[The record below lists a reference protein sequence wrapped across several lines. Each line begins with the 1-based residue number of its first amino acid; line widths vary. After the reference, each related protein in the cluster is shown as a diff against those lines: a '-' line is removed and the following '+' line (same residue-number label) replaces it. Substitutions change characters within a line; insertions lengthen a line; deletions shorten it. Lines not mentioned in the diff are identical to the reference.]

1 MESCVWSLAGRCV
14 HHFSVMVINSTR
26 VSLSWTLID
35 KSSPPIFMVVQ
46 WSLLRKQ
53 DSGRSADMW
62 ARLPYTDGPTYL
74 RGKVWSVVGLDG
86 V

>member
-1 MESCVWSLAGRCV
+1 M
-14 HHFSVMVINSTR
+14 HHFSATVINSTY

-35 KSSPPIFMVVQ
+35 KSPPPIFMVVQ

-53 DSGRSADMW
+53 DLGPPQGWRADTW
-62 ARLPYTDGPTYL
+62 ARLPYTEGPTYL
-74 RGKVWSVVGLDG
+74 RGNVWSVIGLDA